1 MPLGAE
7 YLNLLQG
14 LIHSSKAFE
23 FHTLLLEHLNVIP
36 DNFDELINKL
46 KGVFLTSDAA
56 QKKRL
61 LGLTTHERLKT
72 AWIQTKSSKEVSELI
87 KDLD

>member
-23 FHTLLLEHLNVIP
+23 FHTLLLEHLNAIP
-36 DNFDELINKL
+36 DDFNELVSQL
-46 KGVFLTSDAA
+46 KGAFLTSDAA
-56 QKKRL
+56 QNTRL
-61 LGLTTHERLKT
+61 LGLTTHERLRT

-87 KDLD
+87 KDLN